1 VLSRLRLAFQ
11 RVSSFAMETAA
22 NSADRYSR
30 GAVILHWLIAVL
42 IVLNF
47 VLAGMAD
54 DLPKAEAAGIMANHK
69 AVGISVLLLTLV
81 RIAWRFVR
89 PMPPLVET
97 LKAWEAA
104 VAKVT
109 HSLFYFLMLAIPVAG
124 WGLHSAASGGKP
136 VSVFGL
142 FSMPALPVG
151 YDKPTIGVFH
161 EAHEI
166 TATLMF
172 LLFFLHV
179 GAALKHQ
186 FFDKDGTMRRMLPW
200 MK

>member
-1 VLSRLRLAFQ
+1 
-11 RVSSFAMETAA
+11 METTASAA
-22 NSADRYSR
+22 ERYSR

-54 DLPKAEAAGIMANHK
+54 DLPKAEAAGIMASHK

-89 PMPPLVET
+89 PAPPLVET
-97 LKAWEAA
+97 LQAWEAA
-104 VAKVT
+104 VARVT
-109 HSLFYFLMLAIPVAG
+109 HWLFYFLMLAIPVTG
-124 WGLHSAASGGKP
+124 WGQHSAGSGGKA

-142 FSMPALPVG
+142 FNMPALPVG
-151 YDKPTIGVFH
+151 HDKPTIGVFH

-179 GAALKHQ
+179 AAALKHQ
-186 FFDKDGTMRRMLPW
+186 FFDKDTTMRRMLPW